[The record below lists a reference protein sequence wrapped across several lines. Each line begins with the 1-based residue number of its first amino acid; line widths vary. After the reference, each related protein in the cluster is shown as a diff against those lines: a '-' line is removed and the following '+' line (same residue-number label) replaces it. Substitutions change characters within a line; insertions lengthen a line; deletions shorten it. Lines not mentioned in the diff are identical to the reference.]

1 MRPNLESLSSILGH
15 ITKPFEKDPA
25 YQLAL
30 CQTAW
35 VSTLGEGSDTMVRK
49 FVLNDGI
56 LTVYCKSDAF
66 RHELSAEKTKLLS
79 ALNESIDGFELS
91 EIQLR

>member
-1 MRPNLESLSSILGH
+1 MRPNLESLASILAH
-15 ITKPFEKDPA
+15 ITKPFEKDPS

-35 VSTLGEGSDTMVRK
+35 VDVLGEGSDAMVRK
-49 FVLNDGI
+49 FILNDGI

-66 RHELSAEKTKLLS
+66 RHEVSAEKTQLLQS
-79 ALNESIDGFELS
+79 LNETIEGFEIL
-91 EIQLR
+91 ELQLR